1 MGEVRLADVL
11 VAPSPDA
18 GNAVFRFA
26 GWSPAVG
33 RWAADR
39 ETKVSTHFAA
49 GGNMLVSKI
58 ANAVGLLQHTD
69 DGLLVLAA
77 VFQLEQISGA

>member
-1 MGEVRLADVL
+1 
-11 VAPSPDA
+11 
-18 GNAVFRFA
+18 
-26 GWSPAVG
+26 
-33 RWAADR
+33 
-39 ETKVSTHFAA
+39 
-49 GGNMLVSKI
+49 MLVSKI